1 MHSISDLRSQ
11 QADRAKGR
19 ARAIPGVLAGLCA
32 VLAGQTGVLAGNSD
46 VLAGN
51 SGVLAGN
58 SDVLAGPAAGE
69 GCRHRVAGE
78 DRLEAVAASGDL
90 VLASGRRARLDGV
103 RWPEDPALAAAAR
116 AWLAGLTGRRLATR
130 EEPAPD
136 RWERVILDAATTEG
150 EPVDLAGGLLT
161 AGLALVDAGES
172 DRLCRPALL
181 SVEAAARR
189 ERRGLW
195 ASESPLPAEDAAG
208 LAARAGRFVVAEGRV
223 RSVGERRSRTYLNFA
238 PFGEEGLT
246 VTVSKRTWRILL
258 ERGLTA
264 AALRG
269 RRVRARGFVE
279 LWRGPTLDVG
289 AAETIEMLD
298 EERAQRR

>member
-1 MHSISDLRSQ
+1 MHSIPERRSQ
-11 QADRAKGR
+11 
-19 ARAIPGVLAGLCA
+19 
-32 VLAGQTGVLAGNSD
+32 
-46 VLAGN
+46 
-51 SGVLAGN
+51 
-58 SDVLAGPAAGE
+58 PAACRKWPFAGTILAILAAAPAAAE
-69 GCRHRVAGE
+69 GCRHRVPGQ
-78 DRLEAVAASGDL
+78 DRLEALTPEGDL
-90 VLASGRRARLDGV
+90 LLASGRRARLDGV
-103 RWPEDPALAAAAR
+103 RWPEEPALAAAAR
-116 AWLAGLTGRRLATR
+116 AWLGARVGRPLATR

-136 RWERVILDAATTEG
+136 RWERVVLDAETAEG
-150 EPVDLAGGLLT
+150 EPVDLAGGLVA

-195 ASESPLPAEDAAG
+195 ADRQPIPAEDAAR
-208 LAARAGRFVVAEGRV
+208 LAALAGRFVVAEGRV

-246 VTVSKRTWRILL
+246 VTVSKRTWRTLL

-279 LWRGPTLDVG
+279 LWRGPTLDIG